1 MTGIKPSSHGIV
13 VDHKESGTRYAISDK
28 NYDEKVHRK
37 VRDLR
42 AGETV
47 LGYQPKRREQLS
59 GGESPQSGTGTA
71 EQADGSALNASEGL
85 ADGSAGTTQA
95 TQTEGANTGT
105 QEKKGK

>member
-13 VDHKESGTRYAISDK
+13 VEHKESGVRYAISDR

-47 LGYQPKRREQLS
+47 LGYRPKRRSELS
-59 GGESPQSGTGTA
+59 EGAPSTQGSTGTPD
-71 EQADGSALNASEGL
+71 QADGSALSGSEAL
-85 ADGSAGTTQA
+85 ADGSASA
-95 TQTEGANTGT
+95 TPTEGAAPAAS
-105 QEKKGK
+105 QEKTGK